1 LAKDSASQS
10 TRREFLNYAWL
21 ASLGVVVLQI
31 TGITVYLSLPRFRA
45 GEFGGMMVVGPVSEL
60 PDSETDP
67 VNNPE
72 GKFFFVRTE
81 AGLLA
86 LYKVCTHLDCLVLWD
101 EQEQRFIC
109 PCHGSQFERDGLH
122 VSGPAPRAL
131 DRFVVQVVSD
141 EGAVL
146 AEADPDQGGLLQLPD
161 EAGDTAAPG
170 TDSGQASDSSEAG
183 ITSDSIVQV
192 DTGRKLSGQPAD
204 L

>member
-1 LAKDSASQS
+1 LDTDTASQS

-21 ASLGVVVLQI
+21 ASLGVMALQL
-31 TGITVYLSLPRFRA
+31 TGITIYLSLPRFKA
-45 GEFGGMMVVGPVSEL
+45 GEFGGIIVVGPVSDL
-60 PDSETDP
+60 PDEGSDP

-109 PCHGSQFERDGLH
+109 PCHGSQFARNGH
-122 VSGPAPRAL
+122 YVSGPAPRSL
-131 DRFVVQVVSD
+131 DRFVIQAVSE
-141 EGAVL
+141 EGSVL
-146 AEADPDQGGLLQLPD
+146 AEADPNQGGLLPVPAD
-161 EAGDTAAPG
+161 EGDSATSGTSAGQAGDT
-170 TDSGQASDSSEAG
+170 SEVT
-183 ITSDSIVQV
+183 ITVDSIVQV
-192 DTGRKLSGQPAD
+192 DTGRKLPGQLAE